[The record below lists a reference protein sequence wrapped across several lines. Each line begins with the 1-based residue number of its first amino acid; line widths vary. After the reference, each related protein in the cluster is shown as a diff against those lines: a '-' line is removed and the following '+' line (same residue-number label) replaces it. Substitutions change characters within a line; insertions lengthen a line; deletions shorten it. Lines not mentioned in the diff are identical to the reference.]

1 MKRLSSRLIITVLGA
16 VAAMSFL
23 NSCHT
28 AEGIG
33 EDVQHAGR
41 GIERAAHRAHP

>member
-1 MKRLSSRLIITVLGA
+1 MNRISSRLIITLLGA
-16 VAAMSFL
+16 IAAMSFL

-28 AEGIG
+28 AEGLG

-41 GIERAAHRAHP
+41 GIERAAHKAHN